1 MLSRAAAGKRACR
14 SDASSSATPERRD
27 WSLLDDRVIVHI
39 GDRFLADNDLDY
51 YNDFRAVCGRWRR
64 ATPDPKDGA
73 DPRFQP
79 KAWAVRKHFGSPR
92 LNSVVSMV
100 NLKTCRFVTMEI
112 PMLSNY
118 RYINATDG
126 GLLVLWEGGL
136 PPWLTYRALVLNP
149 FTGFKA
155 YFVVPIFAAG
165 IRAVA
170 VDTSPLMLFAS
181 NLFNY
186 VGWADLNSRHFE
198 LHRIQHPDFVAD
210 MRLFAGDIYVV
221 NRHGSIISTANAI
234 ADGGR
239 TQRSARTITINP
251 TTTIRAAASVDYHLV
266 ESAGELLLVTRPTI
280 AGQPVLVHKLDTINR
295 VLEPVVSIGSRA
307 LFISEVRSFS
317 IDASMFPTVEGGC
330 IYFVEPLATVVKHG
344 IIASSLRL
352 VDQRKE
358 DIVQFGFQ
366 GRNYNFGPPTVVQV
380 LADHCR
386 YTSEHEMEL
395 YHGRDWA
402 ADDSEDYKELDGAV
416 ESEGSN

>member
-1 MLSRAAAGKRACR
+1 MAGQSTMLSRAAAGKRACR

-39 GDRFLADNDLDY
+39 GDRFLADNDLDC

-79 KAWAVRKHFGSPR
+79 KAWAVRRHFGSPH
-92 LNSVVSMV
+92 
-100 NLKTCRFVTMEI
+100 C
-112 PMLSNY
+112 
-118 RYINATDG
+118 YINATDG

-181 NLFNY
+181 NMFNY

-210 MRLFAGDIYVV
+210 MRLFAGDIYIV
-221 NRHGSIISTANAI
+221 NRHGSISSTEDAI

-239 TQRSARTITINP
+239 TQRSARTITICCGF
-251 TTTIRAAASVDYHLV
+251 DYHLV

-280 AGQPVLVHKLDTINR
+280 AGQPVLVHKLNTVNR
-295 VLEPVVSIGSRA
+295 VLEPVVSIDSRA
-307 LFISEVRSFS
+307 LFISDVRSFS

-366 GRNYNFGPPTVVQV
+366 GRNYNFGPPTLVEV

-402 ADDSEDYKELDGAV
+402 ADDSEDYQELDGAV